1 MGDSIT
7 EYLDNATKYYKA
19 TQYEKALRACTNAIQ
34 LDPQCARA
42 YHGRGLIQARQR
54 RYKEAF
60 EDYKKSCEINPK
72 ILNYMLTW
80 ESYFIFFATLKKLAH
95 IIGWPFNWTEKF
107 EPLYQQ
113 KTQELTKELAYAF
126 RGRALFPAYQ
136 QVLLFNPND
145 DKARSQLSKLH
156 ADMGELLYA
165 RCDFEK
171 AGSHYRL
178 AIQRDKKFE
187 PIYQRKTRELTKKLV
202 RASRDHELSSAY
214 QQVLLFNPNDDKARS
229 QLSKLQKLE
238 DYKKLCELNPKNAKL
253 HADMGELLYILRDFE
268 KVGSHYR
275 LAIQQDKKFKS
286 IYQQK
291 TQELLQELI
300 KKSGGP

>member
-1 MGDSIT
+1 MGDFIT

-72 ILNYMLTW
+72 NAKLHADMGELLYILRDF
-80 ESYFIFFATLKKLAH
+80 EKAGSYYRMAIQLDQ
-95 IIGWPFNWTEKF
+95 KF

-113 KTQELTKELAYAF
+113 KTQELTKELVYAF

-178 AIQRDKKFE
+178 AIQQDKKFK

-253 HADMGELLYILRDFE
+253 HADMGEFTLY
-268 KVGSHYR
+268 S
-275 LAIQQDKKFKS
+275 S
-286 IYQQK
+286 
-291 TQELLQELI
+291 
-300 KKSGGP
+300 